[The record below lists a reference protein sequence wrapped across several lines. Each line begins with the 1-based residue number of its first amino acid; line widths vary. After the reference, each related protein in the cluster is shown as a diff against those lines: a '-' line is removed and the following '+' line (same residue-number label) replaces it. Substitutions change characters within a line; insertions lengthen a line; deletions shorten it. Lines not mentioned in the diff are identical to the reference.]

1 MSAVQNESRK
11 RSKKRFMAGHHS
23 KRWKGSREL
32 EVGMQGIL
40 ITCNMNE
47 RKCTAEALNLLGEYA
62 DKLYGLEQV
71 SLHCLHY
78 WIKGLRREVF
88 GANMLDGLS

>member
-1 MSAVQNESRK
+1 
-11 RSKKRFMAGHHS
+11 
-23 KRWKGSREL
+23 
-32 EVGMQGIL
+32 
-40 ITCNMNE
+40 MNE

-78 WIKGLRREVF
+78 WIKGLRRAVF